1 MVKRKE
7 NIQSNYVLLLISCLD
22 VDLHPRDPRWLGAW
36 WLGFLAFGIAAIVF
50 GIPLMF
56 FSKSLVPKQ
65 VKSKQQAK
73 RKVEIRCGTIYR
85 EFKGCIHTLSSLIF
99 ISLSLDQNSNVPFGV
114 IKPNQISF
122 QERILL
128 VITTNVQNTLIE
140 PRFARCGRDL
150 LVLHLTE

>member
-65 VKSKQQAK
+65 VKSKQQTK

-85 EFKGCIHTLSSLIF
+85 EFKGCIHTYS
-99 ISLSLDQNSNVPFGV
+99 
-114 IKPNQISF
+114 
-122 QERILL
+122 
-128 VITTNVQNTLIE
+128 
-140 PRFARCGRDL
+140 
-150 LVLHLTE
+150 